1 MTPRLVKQM
10 LFGILY
16 ILIIAA
22 IFWIIYILFLKP
34 EPTCFDK
41 TKNQGETGID
51 CGGPCPACEITQLK
65 PLTVNWAIALPARE
79 NEISVLA
86 EIANSNSDFGAQTFS
101 YQFKVIGPFGSSLKT
116 VNGQSFIY
124 PGEIKYIMEPTLK
137 INPQDVSRVEF
148 SSSTINNSV
157 LWQSKKEL
165 TKPKLSTNSVKTTIT
180 NQGVTVKG
188 IVKNEN
194 PLLISQVKII
204 AILYNSLGN
213 KIINASFTTLTDLKG
228 NEERLFDVELPKG
241 DWTKQLDLNRTKI
254 FIESLPTK
262 F

>member
-1 MTPRLVKQM
+1 MTPRLVKQ
-10 LFGILY
+10 LLYGVLY
-16 ILIIAA
+16 ILVIAV
-22 IFWIIYILFLKP
+22 IFWLIYIFFLKP
-34 EPTCFDK
+34 APTCSDK
-41 TKNQGETGID
+41 IKNQGETGID

-65 PLTVNWAIALPARE
+65 PLTIDWAMALPARE

-86 EIANSNSDFGAQTFS
+86 EIANPNSDFGAQTFS
-101 YQFKVIGPFGSSLKT
+101 YQFKIIGPFGSLLKT

-124 PGEIKYIMEPTLK
+124 PGEIKYILEPALK
-137 INPQDVSRVEF
+137 INPQDVSRTEF
-148 SSSTINNSV
+148 LINKDSV
-157 LWQSKKEL
+157 MWQSEKEL
-165 TKPKLSTNSVKTTIT
+165 ARPKLSTNSVKTAVT

-213 KIINASFTTLTDLKG
+213 NILNASFTTLTDLKG
-228 NEERLFDVELPKG
+228 NEDRLFDIELPKG